1 MSLMRNILIVVLV
14 WALFG
19 TTNALAKA
27 HVHGDHHAHQTT
39 TVSPF
44 DAKKEVKSL
53 HCVLKGHTHQGFC
66 PHSKP
71 ERSQTA
77 TIATDCGG
85 KTTPSIPNA
94 TNFGSELAETYFFSL
109 IHISPENKLT
119 PTVSSLYHRFT
130 DSLDPPPI
138 IA

>member
-19 TTNALAKA
+19 TTNALAKS
-27 HVHGDHHAHQTT
+27 HVHGDHHEHQTT

-44 DAKKEVKSL
+44 DGKKEVKSL
-53 HCVLKGHTHQGFC
+53 HCLLRSHTHQGFC

-85 KTTPSIPNA
+85 KTTPSIPNN
-94 TNFGSELAETYFFSL
+94 TSFSNDFGAAGFSL
-109 IHISPENKLT
+109 QSHYSPDEKLT
-119 PTVSSLYHRFT
+119 PIVFMSYHRII
-130 DSLDPPPI
+130 DSLDPPPRVL
-138 IA
+138 

>member
-1 MSLMRNILIVVLV
+1 MPLMKNILIMVLV

-19 TTNALAKA
+19 ATNALAKP
-27 HVHGDHHAHQTT
+27 HMHGDHHEHQIT

-44 DAKKEVKSL
+44 EGKKDAPSL
-53 HCVLKGHTHQGFC
+53 HCLLKSHTHQGFC

-71 ERSQTA
+71 ERGQTA

-85 KTTPSIPNA
+85 KTTPSIPNT
-94 TNFGSELAETYFFSL
+94 TNFSSELAEMHFFLL